1 MYLFDPVHIQ
11 AHSHTTQTT
20 AWCAL
25 LYAPRDLKL
34 DNTLLEDSPSGPAYV
49 RICDFGFAKAWTA
62 ATDNM
67 KTAIGTPVYM
77 SPQVRGCR
85 LLTVRSVRILPALWV
100 PFGWCR
106 CGWPHLCD
114 FGFAKA

>member
-1 MYLFDPVHIQ
+1 MKLCF
-11 AHSHTTQTT
+11 
-20 AWCAL
+20 
-25 LYAPRDLKL
+25 RDLKL

-77 SPQVRGCR
+77 SPQVRGCSAQCVR
-85 LLTVRSVRILPALWV
+85 LYKHCGSADVSCRVVRVRGSLGVLAQLWGATSDNMKTAIGTPV
-100 PFGWCR
+100 CVSPQVC
-106 CGWPHLCD
+106 
-114 FGFAKA
+114 